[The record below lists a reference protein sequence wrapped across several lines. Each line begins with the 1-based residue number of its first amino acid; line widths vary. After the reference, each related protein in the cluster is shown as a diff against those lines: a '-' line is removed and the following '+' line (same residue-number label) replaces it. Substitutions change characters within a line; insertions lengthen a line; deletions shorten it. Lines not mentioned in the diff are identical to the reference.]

1 MGMSR
6 AIPNEEPKLRTP
18 AVGAPVRQSAVGPA
32 GGIGWLGTLALV
44 AVPVVCCG
52 LPLLVAAL
60 IATGAGAWLAVH
72 GYLLAIPS
80 VALAAALLAARYVRG
95 TRF

>member
-6 AIPNEEPKLRTP
+6 VMTNEERKSRNP
-18 AVGAPVRQSAVGPA
+18 AVDAPMRQSAVGPA

-52 LPLLVAAL
+52 LPLLVAGL

-72 GYLLAIPS
+72 GYLLAIPA
-80 VALAAALLAARYVRG
+80 VALAAGLLAARYIRG
-95 TRF
+95 TRL